1 MSFNNTFGSS
11 SGPQLG
17 NINYSQPSSFG
28 SSFGTTPSTFGLV
41 SSSAYGAAQPYKPIN
56 ASGPQLGNINSPQPS
71 AFGTTPSSFGTT
83 PSTFGTTPSTFGLSS
98 PSAYGATQPYRPIN
112 ALGMTGYT
120 GNMSEQPFGSSHK
133 YPPTA
138 NGFVSMN
145 SYVAPAQQPSVIDS
159 RFATQTGETVPL
171 GIGRTV
177 RYSNQPTQQNVI
189 FQDPNMPARN
199 SASNSYSP
207 PTGGPTVSFGYS
219 TPNNPNVTTQMF
231 NNLARNVVNR
241 KSYNP
246 GTDGRLLP
254 ASSFGVSGNS
264 PGQQRGEFGD
274 TSYVTN
280 SNTYNP
286 GTHKKPNYTPYY
298 GQHIN
303 FGYPNKYGGK
313 PRKSKKKNRRNR
325 KKTYKNRH

>member
-1 MSFNNTFGSS
+1 
-11 SGPQLG
+11 
-17 NINYSQPSSFG
+17 
-28 SSFGTTPSTFGLV
+28 
-41 SSSAYGAAQPYKPIN
+41 
-56 ASGPQLGNINSPQPS
+56 
-71 AFGTTPSSFGTT
+71 
-83 PSTFGTTPSTFGLSS
+83 
-98 PSAYGATQPYRPIN
+98 
-112 ALGMTGYT
+112 
-120 GNMSEQPFGSSHK
+120 
-133 YPPTA
+133 
-138 NGFVSMN
+138 
-145 SYVAPAQQPSVIDS
+145 
-159 RFATQTGETVPL
+159 
-171 GIGRTV
+171 V
-177 RYSNQPTQQNVI
+177 RYNNQPPQQNVI

-207 PTGGPTVSFGYS
+207 HTGGPTVSFGYS

-231 NNLARNVVNR
+231 NNLARHAVNR
-241 KSYNP
+241 VGYNP

-286 GTHKKPNYTPYY
+286 GTHKRPNFPPYY
-298 GQHIN
+298 AQHIN
-303 FGYPNKYGGK
+303 FGYPNYGGK